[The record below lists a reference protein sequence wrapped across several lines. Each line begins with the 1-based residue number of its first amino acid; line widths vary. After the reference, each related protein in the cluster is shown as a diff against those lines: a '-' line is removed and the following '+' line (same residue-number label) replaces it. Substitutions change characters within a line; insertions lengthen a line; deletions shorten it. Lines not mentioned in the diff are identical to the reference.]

1 MILGFISKYN
11 NTYLLLIKTQGGIL
25 NGIEQNLVNLQS
37 INLINITIGIVT
49 VQISL
54 MLKKIL
60 MIPNM
65 VKLENYP

>member
-1 MILGFISKYN
+1 MILGFIRKYN
-11 NTYLLLIKTQGGIL
+11 HTYLLLIKTQGGIL